1 MRSLLAVAVAVAASA
16 QVPAAGRLALQHAQ
30 GDAEPRRSVGTTAG
44 VVHIDVI
51 AVDAAGRALDNLEA
65 ADFDLREDGTSQSI
79 DEVRFVKVDG
89 AAHGDEPPPIRSQF
103 DEQTEA
109 ARANSRLVAI
119 FLDDSHVGAGATT
132 ERVREALTRF
142 VDRDL
147 GPRDLVTVMK
157 PLDSLLTIRLT
168 RDRDALH
175 RAIDAFD
182 GRKGAYAP
190 RTTFEQNYIA
200 NTPARIDAA
209 RAQVTISALN
219 ALAIHLGSLSNA
231 RKTIVLVSEG
241 FPRTERRRG
250 FEPLPTLESV
260 IRAANRSNV
269 SIYAVDPQT
278 IPERGSGAGTVA
290 DDPQETLRT
299 LANETEGEAIIDA
312 NDLDSQ
318 MHRIADD
325 SSAYYLLTY
334 RSARTEDGQ
343 FHEIQVR
350 VKKRPDVRVRAR
362 KGYWA
367 STPGE
372 RLRANLLAH
381 ARDPVPAKPLEP
393 ARRISPLVRPW
404 FGLARGP
411 GGKTR
416 VTFVWE
422 PVDRVP
428 GDRATLS
435 PSRIVLTALG
445 ADNTALFEGP
455 VFPTGPAGPTGP
467 IGSIGNAPPEETSA
481 RAVFDVPPGRLR
493 LRMSIQDAADRVIDS
508 DVREIVIRDLRAPV
522 VLGTPEVF
530 RARTARDVRALVAD
544 PDAVPVASREFS
556 RAERLIIRFP
566 AYAPGAER
574 PMVAAKLLSR
584 SGKAMRDLQVETV
597 APDDENQIDLPLA
610 GLAAG
615 EYQLEITARGP
626 AGEARDLISFR
637 VTS

>member
-1 MRSLLAVAVAVAASA
+1 MRSLLAVVVAVAVSSQA
-16 QVPAAGRLALQHAQ
+16 PAAGRLALQQAR

-44 VVHIDVI
+44 VVYIDVI
-51 AVDAAGRALDNLEA
+51 AADAAGRAVGNLEA
-65 ADFDLREDGTSQSI
+65 ADFDLREDGTLQSI
-79 DEVRFVKVDG
+79 DDVRFVKVDG
-89 AAHGDEPPPIRSQF
+89 AAAGDGPPPIHSQV

-109 ARANSRLVAI
+109 AR
-119 FLDDSHVGAGATT
+119 DVGAGATT

-168 RDRDALH
+168 RDRDQVH

-190 RTTFEQNYIA
+190 RTAFEQNYIA
-200 NTPARIDAA
+200 NTPMRIEAA
-209 RAQVTISALN
+209 RSQVTISALN

-241 FPRTERRRG
+241 LPRTERRRG
-250 FEPLPTLESV
+250 FEPLPTFESV
-260 IRAANRSNV
+260 VRAANRSNV
-269 SIYAVDPQT
+269 SIYAVDPQNLA
-278 IPERGSGAGTVA
+278 ESGKTASTV
-290 DDPQETLRT
+290 DDNPQETLRT
-299 LANETEGEAIIDA
+299 LANETGGEAILDA
-312 NDLDSQ
+312 NDLDNR
-318 MHRIADD
+318 MRRIAGD

-334 RSARTEDGQ
+334 RSARTEDGR

-350 VKKRPDVRVRAR
+350 VKRPDVRVRAR

-372 RLRANLLAH
+372 RLRANLLAQ

-404 FGLARGP
+404 FGLARGA
-411 GGKTR
+411 GGRTR

-428 GDRATLS
+428 GDRVAPS

-445 ADNTALFEGP
+445 PDNTALFEGP
-455 VFPTGPAGPTGP
+455 VHPAGPVGPTGPTGP
-467 IGSIGNAPPEETSA
+467 IENDPPGETSA

-493 LRMSIQDAADRVIDS
+493 LRMSIQDATERVIDS
-508 DVREIVIRDLRAPV
+508 DVREIAIRDLRAPV
-522 VLGTPEVF
+522 ALGTPEVL

-544 PDAVPVASREFS
+544 PAAVPVASREFS

-574 PMVAAKLLSR
+574 PLVAAKLLSR
-584 SGKAMRDLQVETV
+584 SGKVMRDLQVQPV

-610 GLAAG
+610 SLAAG
-615 EYQLEITARGP
+615 EYQLEITAKSP